1 MHGKLPMMRAK
12 STSISSET
20 LSTFTGVSNAARCKK
35 SFAGGLCGH
44 VAGATRPSAGAPGCG
59 GGSAPLA
66 LLSLRGVGG
75 LLVFV
80 P

>member
-20 LSTFTGVSNAARCKK
+20 LSTFTGVSNAGAK
-35 SFAGGLCGH
+35 SRLQAGLCGH